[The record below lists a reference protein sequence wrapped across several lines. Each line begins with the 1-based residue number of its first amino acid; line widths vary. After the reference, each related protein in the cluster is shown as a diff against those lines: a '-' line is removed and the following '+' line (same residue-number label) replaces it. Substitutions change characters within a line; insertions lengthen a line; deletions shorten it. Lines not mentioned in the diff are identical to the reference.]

1 MVPDN
6 LEMIFFYY
14 CICIFFYFVS
24 PCSSLQ
30 VKKSEM
36 QIARLNRAMDD
47 KQEEIQHVRDEK
59 RSKIRFLKVVIQD
72 LRRQFSGALPLG
84 QQERFSETLRL
95 LQEKRIQLESNLHEV
110 LIVLHCN
117 LFKTDIVN

>member
-1 MVPDN
+1 
-6 LEMIFFYY
+6 
-14 CICIFFYFVS
+14 
-24 PCSSLQ
+24 
-30 VKKSEM
+30 M

-47 KQEEIQHVRDEK
+47 KQEEIQHVRDET
-59 RSKIRFLKVVIQD
+59 RSKIRFLKVIIQD

-110 LIVLHCN
+110 LLMI
-117 LFKTDIVN
+117 LFLLQNC